1 MTPAPFESNAYD
13 SLLGYLRGNSA
24 WTGSDTQ
31 LRIKA
36 PGLLHLIVGS
46 SEYQLV

>member
-1 MTPAPFESNAYD
+1 MCSA
-13 SLLGYLRGNSA
+13 LLNGDVVNELLVNGRV
-24 WTGSDTQ
+24 WTGNAAQ

-36 PGLLHLIVGS
+36 PGLIHLIVGS